1 MKYLLKMEELFLFIL
16 SIYLFSKLEISWW
29 WFPAL
34 LLIPDIGMI
43 GYIFNTRIGAIAYNI
58 VHHRA
63 ISISLYII
71 GAIIYSQTTQLI
83 GIILFAHST
92 IDRVFDYGFKYL
104 DNFKHTHL
112 TEIETNVKMKN

>member
-1 MKYLLKMEELFLFIL
+1 MKVLLKIEELFLFFL
-16 SIYLFSKLEISWW
+16 SIYLFSQLEYSWW

-34 LLIPDIGMI
+34 ILVPDIGML
-43 GYIFNTRIGAIAYNI
+43 GYLVNPGFGAAVYNV

-63 ISISLYII
+63 VSIILYIAGSI
-71 GAIIYSQTTQLI
+71 LMLPLVQLI

-92 IDRVFDYGFKYL
+92 IDRVFDYGLKYS

-112 TEIETNVKMKN
+112 SEV